1 MIVTRKR
8 RKSFNFKKYLLPI
21 LVVAIV
27 VFAFIWTP
35 SHNAIFNGPLAP
47 MWNALGEG
55 YNRVAAPYHFAQQN
69 SVIAEKDRQIQK
81 LRQQI
86 ATDRAQTDAV
96 NKQLSQTQT
105 SLNQTQQQQALDR
118 AKGIARAPASQPSTP
133 AIGAQ
138 AAPGSD
144 LGSNATPDERRT
156 ANEWGS
162 MDAENA
168 AKVVQRLPI
177 SYVARVF
184 AVMPA
189 DSVGQILNNLPP
201 AFAAQLTQEHPE
213 LRR

>member
-8 RKSFNFKKYLLPI
+8 RKPFKLQKYLLPI
-21 LVVAIV
+21 LIVAII

-47 MWNALGEG
+47 MWNALGST
-55 YNRVAAPYHFAQQN
+55 YNRAAAPYHFAQQN
-69 SVIAEKDRQIQK
+69 SAIAERDRQIQK
-81 LRQQI
+81 LQQQI
-86 ATDRAQTDAV
+86 AADRAEADAL
-96 NKQLSQTQT
+96 NKQLSQSRT

-118 AKGIARAPASQPSTP
+118 AKVGSKAPAPQRSTSGL
-133 AIGAQ
+133 GAQ
-138 AAPGSD
+138 AAAGSD
-144 LGSNATPDERRT
+144 LSSAATPDLRRT
-156 ANEWGS
+156 ASEWES